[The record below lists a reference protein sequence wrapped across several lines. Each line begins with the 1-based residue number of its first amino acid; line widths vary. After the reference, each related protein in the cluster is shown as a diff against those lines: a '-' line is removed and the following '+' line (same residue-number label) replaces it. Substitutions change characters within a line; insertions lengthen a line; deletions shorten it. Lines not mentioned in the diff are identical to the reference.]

1 METSCI
7 HGTFLLKSCTLT
19 PSCLSLKIIVPCLPM
34 GAERGREGERE
45 KERERERDRERVLLL
60 VVSSSIFPHLFCNR
74 DPLGAG
80 ERRHEYARF
89 HFEFPPSSVNAAL
102 DVVKYTYMCRTWCVM
117 ETVVHF
123 VDLLAN
129 YMSKF
134 STTV

>member
-1 METSCI
+1 MPE
-7 HGTFLLKSCTLT
+7 
-19 PSCLSLKIIVPCLPM
+19 
-34 GAERGREGERE
+34 AERERE
-45 KERERERDRERVLLL
+45 ERERERERVFPL

-74 DPLGAG
+74 DSLGGG
-80 ERRHEYARF
+80 ERRHQYARF
-89 HFEFPPSSVNAAL
+89 QFEFPPSSVNAAL

-134 STTV
+134 STIV